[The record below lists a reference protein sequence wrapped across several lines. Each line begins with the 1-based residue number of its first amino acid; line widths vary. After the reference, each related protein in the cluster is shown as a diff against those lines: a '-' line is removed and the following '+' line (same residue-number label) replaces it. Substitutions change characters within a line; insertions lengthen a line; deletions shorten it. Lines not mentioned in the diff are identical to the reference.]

1 MPKYTLHV
9 NGSREIV
16 EVEPDTPLLYVLRDY
31 LDLNGPKY
39 GCGLSQCGS
48 CSVLINGRATTSC
61 MQPISAVGD
70 AEIITLKG
78 LANDSGKL
86 HVVQEAFVKEQAAQ
100 CGYCLNGM
108 VMAAV
113 QLLNDNPNPDDV
125 EIRKALQ
132 LNLCRCGTHTRVIKA
147 VKSAVRDL

>member
-1 MPKYTLHV
+1 MPEYTLNV

-16 EVEPDTPLLYVLRDY
+16 DVAPDTPLLYVLHDY

-48 CSVLINGRATTSC
+48 CSVLLNGRATTTC
-61 MQPISAVGD
+61 MKPVSTVGD

-78 LANDSGKL
+78 LVNDGEKL
-86 HVVQEAFVKEQAAQ
+86 HAVQEAFVKEQAAQ

-113 QLLNDNPNPDDV
+113 QLLNENPNPKDL

-132 LNLCRCGTHTRVIKA
+132 LHLCRCGTQTRIIKA
-147 VKSAVRDL
+147 VKSAIKTL

>member
-1 MPKYTLHV
+1 MPKYPLNV
-9 NGSREIV
+9 NGSRVIV
-16 EVEPDTPLLYVLRDY
+16 DVAPDTPLLYVLHDY

-48 CSVLINGRATTSC
+48 CSVLLNGRATTTC
-61 MQPISAVGD
+61 MKPISTVGD

-78 LANDSGKL
+78 LVNDGDKL
-86 HVVQEAFVKEQAAQ
+86 HAVQEAFVKEQAAQ

-113 QLLNDNPNPDDV
+113 QLLNENPNPKDL

-132 LNLCRCGTHTRVIKA
+132 LHLCRCGTQTRIIKA
-147 VKSAVRDL
+147 VKSAIENL